1 MKTLIEAVSNE
12 YVIKN
17 SKFITEVIP
26 LNDANEV
33 KDYLA
38 RAKVLYP
45 KATHYCYAYKI
56 ADVKKS
62 SDDNEPKATA
72 GLPMLNILEKENLN
86 NILVITIRYFGG
98 IKLGAGGLIRAYS
111 KSVKLALAKAEL
123 KELVK
128 GYLIELAFSYNEQK
142 QINSL
147 LKNMKIRKKE
157 YLNDVKYLV
166 EVPKDKLDL
175 IENYKYKIIDELDI
189 VVEE

>member
-1 MKTLIEAVSNE
+1 
-12 YVIKN
+12 
-17 SKFITEVIP
+17 
-26 LNDANEV
+26 
-33 KDYLA
+33 
-38 RAKVLYP
+38 
-45 KATHYCYAYKI
+45 
-56 ADVKKS
+56 
-62 SDDNEPKATA
+62 
-72 GLPMLNILEKENLN
+72 MLNILEKENLN

-147 LKNMKIRKKE
+147 LKNMKVRKKE

-166 EVPKDKLDL
+166 EVPKDKLGL